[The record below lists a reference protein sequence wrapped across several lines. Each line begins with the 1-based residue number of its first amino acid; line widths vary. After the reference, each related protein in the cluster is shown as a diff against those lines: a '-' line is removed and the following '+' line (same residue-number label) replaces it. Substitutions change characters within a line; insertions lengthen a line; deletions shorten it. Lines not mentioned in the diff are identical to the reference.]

1 MSNVYAVAIVNIE
14 GEIESMYH
22 PGAYVEPQGASSLD
36 SGKNVVHL
44 TEVVDIPDFMATRYW
59 KQNEGWKARIKK
71 SGDYYF
77 WKDEKWNVDS
87 TALWKEIRQQRDE
100 RMFKSDKY
108 VLPDF
113 PIAADKLTEWKTYRA
128 KLRDIPADN
137 SSVTD
142 VTEVKWPTEPS

>member
-1 MSNVYAVAIVNIE
+1 
-14 GEIESMYH
+14 
-22 PGAYVEPQGASSLD
+22 
-36 SGKNVVHL
+36 
-44 TEVVDIPDFMATRYW
+44 
-59 KQNEGWKARIKK
+59 
-71 SGDYYF
+71 
-77 WKDEKWNVDS
+77 
-87 TALWKEIRQQRDE
+87 
-100 RMFKSDKY
+100 MFKSDKY